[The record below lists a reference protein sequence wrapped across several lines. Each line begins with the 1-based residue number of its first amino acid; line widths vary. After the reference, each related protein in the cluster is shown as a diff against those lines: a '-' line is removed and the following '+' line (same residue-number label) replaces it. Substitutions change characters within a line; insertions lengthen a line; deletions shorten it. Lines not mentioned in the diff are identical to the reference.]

1 MPLISENQ
9 KGSGLVEEFFLGLT
23 ENIVGFIKDLINMYG
38 GIAENVL
45 TATYTEINPSPAI
58 VSIGVAL
65 TSLFFC
71 LEMFSQL
78 AQFRVERI
86 EDAIRIGMKF
96 VVAKVIIE
104 NTDGVSQGIYQLFSI
119 SSTGGIKKACGSIG
133 NMIQTIVID
142 KGAGGLLGI
151 GYLLLFLMIAG
162 MSIFIIIEIFK
173 ILISIVGVFF
183 EIAIH
188 QAVAPI
194 ALSTLCN
201 ELARPTGIAFIK
213 SYASACLQITIMT
226 TICSVFASITGHLA
240 TVDFSTIGSLPGM
253 GIFSSVVNFISPLIC
268 VIALSKAIKI
278 SSDLTKRMFG
288 A

>member
-1 MPLISENQ
+1 MEDFFRMLILMWFPAIKTIIETY
-9 KGSGLVEEFFLGLT
+9 GSL
-23 ENIVGFIKDLINMYG
+23 
-38 GIAENVL
+38 AETVL
-45 TATYTEINPSPAI
+45 TAAYTVIYPSDAI
-58 VSIGVAL
+58 VSVGVAL

-96 VVAKVIIE
+96 IVAKVIIE

-119 SSTGGIKKACGSIG
+119 SSTGGLKDACQSISD
-133 NMIQTIVID
+133 MISTIMLDTGV
-142 KGAGGLLGI
+142 GGLLGI
-151 GYLLLFLMIAG
+151 GYLLLFLAVAML
-162 MSIFIIIEIFK
+162 SIVLFIELFK
-173 ILISIVGVFF
+173 IIISIVGVFF

-188 QAVAPI
+188 QAIAPI

-201 ELARPTGIAFIK
+201 DLARPTGIAFIK

-226 TICSVFASITGHLA
+226 TICSVFASITAHL
-240 TVDFSTIGSLPGM
+240 TTIDLGAILNGKSIDL
-253 GIFSSVVNFISPLIC
+253 GIFSVCVQFVSPLLC
-268 VIALSKAIKI
+268 VVALSKAMKI

>member
-1 MPLISENQ
+1 M
-9 KGSGLVEEFFLGLT
+9 EEFFLGLT
-23 ENIVGFIKDLINMYG
+23 ETIVEIIKIIIGMYG
-38 GIAENVL
+38 DIAERVL
-45 TATYTEINPSPAI
+45 TATYTVINPSSAI
-58 VSIGVAL
+58 VSVGVAL

-71 LEMFSQL
+71 LEMFSQIS
-78 AQFRVERI
+78 QFRVERI

-96 VVAKVIIE
+96 IVAKVIIE
-104 NTDGVSQGIYQLFSI
+104 NTDGISQGIYQLFSI
-119 SSTGGIKKACGSIG
+119 TSTGGIKYACEKIG
-133 NMIQTIVID
+133 NLIQSVTID
-142 KGAGGLLGI
+142 SGAGGLLGI
-151 GYLLLFLMIAG
+151 GYLLLFLVIA
-162 MSIFIIIEIFK
+162 IFATFIAIEIFK

-201 ELARPTGIAFIK
+201 DLARPTGIAFIK

-226 TICSVFASITGHLA
+226 TICSVFASIAGHLA
-240 TVDFSTIGSLPGM
+240 TIDLAPILPYIPAM
-253 GIFSSVVNFISPLIC
+253 GIFSSIFNFISPILC
-268 VIALSKAIKI
+268 VVALSKAIKI